1 LTLNS
6 RSGIRTEDLENVDSR
21 ATAFVTYIPQRDVR
35 TRLQRCGDFAKLRVL
50 EFLVVRYYVRYRVAD
65 RFARRAIDHATAV
78 CPCISIYR
86 CMLSRHVT
94 RFVVYIVTYLMY
106 LMYLIFAERNEIR
119 PPEFIIVAMINYS
132 IINDLV
138 ISISFLELN

>member
-86 CMLSRHVT
+86 YAFEACYALCC
-94 RFVVYIVTYLMY
+94 VYSNVFNVFNVFNICGKEGNPS
-106 LMYLIFAERNEIR
+106 A
-119 PPEFIIVAMINYS
+119 
-132 IINDLV
+132 
-138 ISISFLELN
+138 